1 MSISFLFQ
9 FSLIGKKRSCEGN
22 IICLHSAIYFLCK
35 VNEDTYVIILNS
47 YHLKNDGSHR
57 LRFYGGICKS
67 AMSRS
72 FLTIFHKNFCAN
84 PKNGLFSS
92 SQG

>member
-1 MSISFLFQ
+1 M
-9 FSLIGKKRSCEGN
+9 
-22 IICLHSAIYFLCK
+22 
-35 VNEDTYVIILNS
+35 IILNS

-92 SQG
+92 SQGWFKETKRTIPFLYKTVLIRHPYFIGF